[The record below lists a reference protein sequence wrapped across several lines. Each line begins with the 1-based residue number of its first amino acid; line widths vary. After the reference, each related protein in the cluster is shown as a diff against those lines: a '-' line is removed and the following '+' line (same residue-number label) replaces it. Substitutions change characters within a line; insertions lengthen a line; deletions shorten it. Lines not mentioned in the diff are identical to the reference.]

1 MPKFG
6 LKCFVGSFL
15 LSLAAVFAATKAYL
29 VMSAADYKQTDTTI
43 NEVKPRNIE
52 LFASNEENDAIY
64 EKFKQLEK
72 ADAENKTSEQNEEEG
87 KDVSDSTSDKTE
99 ISEEGLLIA
108 DDDSFDD
115 TVVNAESEEP
125 ASEVVVA
132 ENDEP
137 ETETSAETTTENE
150 ELQIADASEAPVFT
164 IPLMHNFAPEDVQNV
179 AVSSEASDSQVAFAP
194 GGVALNNLGIKKQ
207 AAVTN
212 EAQSVGHAE
221 SEQNFD
227 LDDPWDV
234 AETANKH
241 VAKNSFSARNNE
253 ETKTEQ
259 PQEDQNTKESK
270 TAYKMQKNLLIPIP
284 EEIANDRNLT
294 PQFSTSEEN
303 KRLEEELRANKTL
316 PSIDNSKDNNADGQ
330 SENDILSGEDIP
342 DLDGHAVSDEDE
354 TVSKSL
360 SDSIAEWFSSAK
372 LKTSADDIK
381 SKDKQSNASD
391 ALSNSDQSNSIFS
404 KLLGA
409 GKKNVT
415 PTELK
420 LSFQPNRAE
429 ISGQTLD
436 WIKAFADNAVKYE
449 NVVVEIR
456 IAKSAPYEL
465 QQKRLRLLYRI
476 LANNGVEYGK
486 VNMLFTDREPNSF
499 IIRNVRYAT
508 EEEKAKNVKTYNPWY

>member
-29 VMSAADYKQTDTTI
+29 VMSAADYKQTDTI
-43 NEVKPRNIE
+43 VNEVKPRNIE

-72 ADAENKTSEQNEEEG
+72 ADTENKVSDQKEENT
-87 KDVSDSTSDKTE
+87 KDVSADTSDKTE
-99 ISEEGLLIA
+99 TNEENLLIA
-108 DDDSFDD
+108 DDDAFED
-115 TVVNAESEEP
+115 TIVSAETQDVSEET
-125 ASEVVVA
+125 VIA

-137 ETETSAETTTENE
+137 ETETSSESTTENE

-164 IPLMHNFAPEDVQNV
+164 IPLMHNFSPEDTQNV

-194 GGVALNNLGIKKQ
+194 GSVALNNLGLKKQ
-207 AAVTN
+207 AAVTD
-212 EAQSVGHAE
+212 ETQSVGHAE
-221 SEQNFD
+221 SDKNFD

-234 AETANKH
+234 AETGNKHANK
-241 VAKNSFSARNNE
+241 NSLNAHADNANA
-253 ETKTEQ
+253 EQ
-259 PQEDQNTKESK
+259 PQPAQETK

-284 EEIANDRNLT
+284 EDIANDRNLT
-294 PQFSTSEEN
+294 PQFSSSEEN
-303 KRLEEELRANKTL
+303 KKLEEELRANKTL

-342 DLDGHAVSDEDE
+342 DLDGRAVSDEDE

-360 SDSIAEWFSSAK
+360 SDSIAEWFSNTK
-372 LKTSADDIK
+372 PKTSADDIK

-476 LANNGVEYGK
+476 LANNGVEYSK

>member
-29 VMSAADYKQTDTTI
+29 VMSAADYSQTNTAV
-43 NEVKPRNIE
+43 NEIKPRNIE

-72 ADAENKTSEQNEEEG
+72 NGTENKVSEQKENA
-87 KDVSDSTSDKTE
+87 KDVSADNADKAE
-99 ISEEGLLIA
+99 ILEEGLLIA
-108 DDDSFDD
+108 DDDAFDE
-115 TVVNAESEEP
+115 VIVSAENEET
-125 ASEVVVA
+125 ANEILVA
-132 ENDEP
+132 END
-137 ETETSAETTTENE
+137 TTTAETSTEITSENE
-150 ELQIADASEAPVFT
+150 ELQIADASEAPKFT
-164 IPLMHNFAPEDVQNV
+164 IPLMHNFVPEDVQNI
-179 AVSSEASDSQVAFAP
+179 AISSEASDSQVAFTP
-194 GGVALNNLGIKKQ
+194 GNVALNNLGLKKQ
-207 AAVTN
+207 AAVTD
-212 EAQSVGHAE
+212 EAQSVGYAQ
-221 SEQNFD
+221 SDQSPY
-227 LDDPWDV
+227 LDSPWDV
-234 AETANKH
+234 AETGNKYA
-241 VAKNSFSARNNE
+241 AKNALSSSNDQP
-253 ETKTEQ
+253 KTEQ
-259 PQEDQNTKESK
+259 QQDVQTSQENKV
-270 TAYKMQKNLLIPIP
+270 AYKMQKNLLIPIP

-294 PQFSTSEEN
+294 PQFSSSAEN
-303 KRLEEELRANKTL
+303 KKLEEELRANKTL
-316 PSIDNSKDNNADGQ
+316 PSLDNTGTNNGAN
-330 SENDILSGEDIP
+330 SEDESDILSHEDIP
-342 DLDGHAVSDEDE
+342 DLDDQPTSKEDE
-354 TVSKSL
+354 AISKSL

-372 LKTSADDIK
+372 PKTSADDIK
-381 SKDKQSNASD
+381 SKDKRGSASD
-391 ALSNSDQSNSIFS
+391 ALNNNDQNNSIFS

-476 LANNGVEYGK
+476 LANNGVDYSK

>member
-29 VMSAADYKQTDTTI
+29 VMSSADYNQPDTTV

-72 ADAENKTSEQNEEEG
+72 ADSEKKSAAQTQEVSEKTVEDDTN
-87 KDVSDSTSDKTE
+87 TTE
-99 ISEEGLLIA
+99 TLEEGLLIA

-115 TVVNAESEEP
+115 TIVNAEADELPGET
-125 ASEVVVA
+125 VVA
-132 ENDEP
+132 ENDTT
-137 ETETSAETTTENE
+137 ETETSTDTTTENE

-164 IPLMHNFAPEDVQNV
+164 IPLKHNFAPEEVKNV
-179 AVSSEASDSQVAFAP
+179 AVSNEASDSQVAFAS
-194 GGVALNNLGIKKQ
+194 GNVALNNLGLKKQ
-207 AAVTN
+207 EAVTDK
-212 EAQSVGHAE
+212 ADSVGHAE
-221 SEQNFD
+221 SEQGFD

-234 AETANKH
+234 AETGNKH
-241 VAKNSFSARNNE
+241 AGKNSFTSHSNGSA
-253 ETKTEQ
+253 KAEQ
-259 PQEDQNTKESK
+259 QKAPAEQKV
-270 TAYKMQKNLLIPIP
+270 AYKMQKNLLIPIP
-284 EEIANDRNLT
+284 DEIANDRNLT
-294 PQFSTSEEN
+294 PQFSSSEEN
-303 KRLEEELRANKTL
+303 KKLEEELRANKTL
-316 PSIDNSKDNNADGQ
+316 PRLDNKDGVAGGQ
-330 SENDILSGEDIP
+330 SGNDILSDEDVP
-342 DLDGHAVSDEDE
+342 DLDDQTTSKEDE
-354 TVSKSL
+354 AVSKSL

-372 LKTSADDIK
+372 PKTSADDIK
-381 SKDKQSNASD
+381 SKDKQSNATD

-476 LANNGVEYGK
+476 LANNGVEYSK

>member
-29 VMSAADYKQTDTTI
+29 VMSAADYKQTDATI

-72 ADAENKTSEQNEEEG
+72 ADTENEVSEQTPE
-87 KDVSDSTSDKTE
+87 VSENTDEAEADTAE
-99 ISEEGLLIA
+99 ASEENLLIA
-108 DDDSFDD
+108 DDDAFED
-115 TVVNAESEEP
+115 TIVSAETQEASEET
-125 ASEVVVA
+125 VIA

-137 ETETSAETTTENE
+137 ETETSSESTTENE

-164 IPLMHNFAPEDVQNV
+164 IPLMHNFSPEDTQNV

-194 GGVALNNLGIKKQ
+194 GSVALNNLGLKKQ
-207 AAVTN
+207 TAVTD

-234 AETANKH
+234 AETGNKHANK
-241 VAKNSFSARNNE
+241 NSLNAHADNANA
-253 ETKTEQ
+253 EQ
-259 PQEDQNTKESK
+259 PQPAQETKV
-270 TAYKMQKNLLIPIP
+270 AYKMQKNLLIPIP

-294 PQFSTSEEN
+294 PQFSSSAEN
-303 KRLEEELRANKTL
+303 KKLEEELRANKTL
-316 PSIDNSKDNNADGQ
+316 PSIDSKDKNKDDAASGR
-330 SENDILSGEDIP
+330 SGSDILSDEDIP
-342 DLDGHAVSDEDE
+342 DLDGRAVSDEDE

-372 LKTSADDIK
+372 PKTSADDIK

-476 LANNGVEYGK
+476 LANNGVEYSK

>member
-29 VMSAADYKQTDTTI
+29 VMSAADYNAQQSVSVSEI
-43 NEVKPRNIE
+43 KPRNID

-64 EKFKQLEK
+64 EKFKQLENS
-72 ADAENKTSEQNEEEG
+72 ASENTVSAEENTTESAGDDN
-87 KDVSDSTSDKTE
+87 SDQ
-99 ISEEGLLIA
+99 SEEKLLIA
-108 DDDSFDD
+108 DDDSFADMI
-115 TVVNAESEEP
+115 V
-125 ASEVVVA
+125 
-132 ENDEP
+132 
-137 ETETSAETTTENE
+137 SAETEELPAETIVAEGETVSTDTPAEPTTENE
-150 ELQIADASEAPVFT
+150 ELQIADASQAPVFT
-164 IPLMHNFAPEDVQNV
+164 IPLVHNFSPEE
-179 AVSSEASDSQVAFAP
+179 AESIFVSNEASDSQVALAS
-194 GGVALNNLGIKKQ
+194 GNVALNNLGLKKQ
-207 AAVTN
+207 AAVTQKS
-212 EAQSVGHAE
+212 ESVGRAE
-221 SEQNFD
+221 SEQAFD

-241 VAKNSFSARNNE
+241 TAKNANARKNDIANTAKSSG
-253 ETKTEQ
+253 ETKV
-259 PQEDQNTKESK
+259 
-270 TAYKMQKNLLIPIP
+270 AYKMQKNLLIPIP
-284 EEIANDRNLT
+284 EDIANDRNLT
-294 PQFSTSEEN
+294 PQFSSSAEN
-303 KRLEEELRANKTL
+303 KKLEDELRANKTL
-316 PSIDNSKDNNADGQ
+316 PSLDNKDSSAND
-330 SENDILSGEDIP
+330 DILSDENIP
-342 DLDGHAVSDEDE
+342 DLDEQTATDSQDEA
-354 TVSKSL
+354 VSKSL
-360 SDSIAEWFSSAK
+360 SDSIAAWFSGAK
-372 LKTSADDIK
+372 PKTSADDIK
-381 SKDKQSNASD
+381 SKDQQSNAGD
-391 ALSNSDQSNSIFS
+391 AFSNSDQSNSIFN

-436 WIKAFADNAVKYE
+436 WIKAFADNAAKYE

-456 IAKSAPYEL
+456 IAKSAPHEL

-476 LANNGVEYGK
+476 LANNGVDYGK

>member
-29 VMSAADYKQTDTTI
+29 VMSAADYKQTDTI
-43 NEVKPRNIE
+43 VNEVKPRNIE

-72 ADAENKTSEQNEEEG
+72 ADTESEVSDQKEENT
-87 KDVSDSTSDKTE
+87 KDVSADTSDNTE
-99 ISEEGLLIA
+99 TSEESLLIA
-108 DDDSFDD
+108 DDEAFED
-115 TVVNAESEEP
+115 TIVSAETQDVSEET
-125 ASEVVVA
+125 VIA

-137 ETETSAETTTENE
+137 ETETSSESTTENE

-164 IPLMHNFAPEDVQNV
+164 IPLMHNFSPEDTQNV

-194 GGVALNNLGIKKQ
+194 GSVALNNLGLKKQ
-207 AAVTN
+207 AAVTD
-212 EAQSVGHAE
+212 EVQSVGHAE

-234 AETANKH
+234 AETGNKYANK
-241 VAKNSFSARNNE
+241 NSMNAH
-253 ETKTEQ
+253 TDTEKQ
-259 PQEDQNTKESK
+259 QEAQAPQETK

-294 PQFSTSEEN
+294 PQFSSSAEN
-303 KRLEEELRANKTL
+303 KKLEEELRANKTL
-316 PSIDNSKDNNADGQ
+316 PSLDNKDKDKDDIANGR
-330 SENDILSGEDIP
+330 SGSDILSDEDIP
-342 DLDGHAVSDEDE
+342 DLDGQSVSPEDE
-354 TVSKSL
+354 AVSKSL
-360 SDSIAEWFSSAK
+360 SDSIAEWFSNTK
-372 LKTSADDIK
+372 PKTSADDIK

-476 LANNGVEYGK
+476 LANNGVEYSK

>member
-29 VMSAADYKQTDTTI
+29 VMSAADYKQTDTI
-43 NEVKPRNIE
+43 VNEVKPRNIE

-72 ADAENKTSEQNEEEG
+72 ADTENEVSEQTPEVSENTDEAEADTAETSEEN
-87 KDVSDSTSDKTE
+87 
-99 ISEEGLLIA
+99 LLIA
-108 DDDSFDD
+108 DDDAFED
-115 TVVNAESEEP
+115 TIVSAETQEASEET
-125 ASEVVVA
+125 VIA
-132 ENDEP
+132 ENNEP
-137 ETETSAETTTENE
+137 ETETSSESTTENE

-164 IPLMHNFAPEDVQNV
+164 IPLMHNFSPEDTQNV

-194 GGVALNNLGIKKQ
+194 GSVALNNLGLKKQ
-207 AAVTN
+207 TAVTD

-227 LDDPWDV
+227 LNDPWDV
-234 AETANKH
+234 AETGNKHANK
-241 VAKNSFSARNNE
+241 NSLNAHADNANA
-253 ETKTEQ
+253 EQ
-259 PQEDQNTKESK
+259 PQPAQETKV
-270 TAYKMQKNLLIPIP
+270 AYKMQKNLLIPIP

-316 PSIDNSKDNNADGQ
+316 PSINNNKDNNADGQ

-342 DLDGHAVSDEDE
+342 DLDGRAVSDEDE

-372 LKTSADDIK
+372 PKTSADDIK

-476 LANNGVEYGK
+476 LANNGVEYSK